1 MGYNMDLDPSSDF
14 VHDGPFSSICI
25 IGRFI
30 FYNINPHNQIGSH
43 SNYSGNNTS
52 DNFWNLAVQ
61 LELYVTKIYKTSQK
75 FIYNMFFIE
84 ETTSLVKNS

>member
-1 MGYNMDLDPSSDF
+1 M
-14 VHDGPFSSICI
+14 
-25 IGRFI
+25 
-30 FYNINPHNQIGSH
+30 GSH
-43 SNYSGNNTS
+43 SNYSGNNNTN

-75 FIYNMFFIE
+75 FIYNMFYIE